1 MSEALF
7 ATGVPFGT
15 RAGLGQSLA
24 EVGRLMPGTAGLR
37 RWGAASLD
45 LAYVAAGRFDGF
57 WERGLGPWDLAAGM
71 LLVREAGGFA
81 GGIDPAG
88 DPLTTGEIIAANAGL
103 FEPFAALVR
112 GG

>member
-1 MSEALF
+1 
-7 ATGVPFGT
+7 
-15 RAGLGQSLA
+15 
-24 EVGRLMPGTAGLR
+24 
-37 RWGAASLD
+37 
-45 LAYVAAGRFDGF
+45 
-57 WERGLGPWDLAAGM
+57 M